1 MAVTPQLLARL
12 GSLDDLLELAAALGY
27 EPGGDELNT
36 VARRRLG
43 LDGAALGTRRA
54 AIVGRHGTYQLYGLV
69 ATGPT
74 RSQVAAATERLARAT
89 PGSHQLLLVL
99 DAPATTLAVAAV
111 APRHDTVA
119 ARQLRIALQQP
130 SPVSAEILGGLA
142 VRPRDSAT
150 TLAVRATG
158 VLEEEGL
165 TRRFFRDF
173 SRFHAVAAARLTGMP
188 RCTEGE
194 RSDLA
199 LVILTRVLFLYFVQ
213 SRGWLAGRSDFLP
226 SLLDTALGR
235 GHPFHRTVF
244 EPLCFGALNAPPER
258 RTRAARLL
266 GDLPFLNGGLF
277 ERHAIERR
285 FPAATLDNATWRALF
300 DELFERFHFTV
311 RERDDADAVDPEML
325 GRVFEGLMVRERRRH
340 QGTYFTPRHL
350 LQDTVGRA
358 LDAAFPAPDPER
370 VRRLRVLDPAVGSGA
385 FLLEVLRRLERARG
399 PLVAGERPAD
409 RRRSIVRDNLFGVD
423 LDPMAVRLAEL
434 RLWLALLVDDD
445 ARLEEVA
452 PLPNLDQNLRQGD
465 SLLSPLEAA
474 RGLSSPAVA
483 RVRAVAER
491 HVAYFGAFGRDKA
504 ALARAIRADERGLA
518 LEAADAGIASLTSRL
533 ADAAAGSGRDLFGRR
548 PRRTAGMARRVAVWR
563 RERRE
568 LITARRR
575 IASDDVLPFFA
586 YEIHFAP
593 VMAEGGFDLVVGNP
607 PWIRGERLQ
616 LSTRK
621 ALARRY
627 LAFRAGAERKG
638 FAHLPDLSVAFV
650 ERALDLAKT
659 GGVVSFLLPSKLLRA
674 GYAGP
679 LRALIRRTAQVAAV
693 ADLSHDADTGFAAT
707 VFPMVMVLRKGSAT
721 TDAPAQVSLASA
733 SGKVVCGVTTQRD
746 LGLDEDAPGSP
757 WLALP
762 ADVTRAVR
770 QALGA
775 GPRLGACFR
784 PLLGVKTGANEVFL
798 RSLPRADELPRSCRR
813 LAVLGRDVSPF
824 AAHPSHWVLAAI
836 DARGAP
842 LERPPDEVVA
852 FLAPFA
858 PRLARRSDARDAPPW
873 ALFRTDLLRGPW
885 LVIWR
890 DIAPRLEAAP
900 LCRGAPDSPVPLN
913 TCYGVA
919 VADAYTAC
927 WLAAY
932 LNSGPIRDL
941 AAAMAERASGGA
953 YRFSAT
959 TVGALPLPSDPQGRA
974 VRILADIGATA
985 MGGGS
990 WEANDLDAPAT
1001 LALGLASDVSAQL
1014 KYLGDTLRRD
1024 AGRHC

>member
-1 MAVTPQLLARL
+1 SLLLA
-12 GSLDDLLELAAALGY
+12 
-27 EPGGDELNT
+27 
-36 VARRRLG
+36 
-43 LDGAALGTRRA
+43 
-54 AIVGRHGTYQLYGLV
+54 
-69 ATGPT
+69 
-74 RSQVAAATERLARAT
+74 
-89 PGSHQLLLVL
+89 L

-111 APRHDTVA
+111 APRNGTVA
-119 ARQLRIALQQP
+119 ARQLRISLRQP
-130 SPVSAEILGGLA
+130 SPVSAEILDGLA
-142 VRPRDSAT
+142 VRTRDSSLA
-150 TLAVRATG
+150 LAVRAAK

-173 SRFHAVAAARLTGMP
+173 SRFHSLAAARLTGMP
-188 RCTEGE
+188 RAGGGE

-199 LVILTRVLFLYFVQ
+199 LVILTRLLFLYFVQ

-285 FPAATLDNATWRALF
+285 FPAAALDNATWRALF

-358 LDAAFPAPDPER
+358 LDASSAARDPAR
-370 VRRLRVLDPAVGSGA
+370 LKRLRVLDPAVGSGA
-385 FLLEVLRRLERARG
+385 FLLEMLQQLERARG
-399 PLVAGERPAD
+399 PLAPGERPAD

-445 ARLEEVA
+445 ARLEDVA

-474 RGLSSPAVA
+474 RGLSSPAAA

-491 HVAYFGAFGRDKA
+491 QVAYFRSFGRDKA
-504 ALARAIRADERGLA
+504 VLARAIRADERSLA
-518 LEAADAGIASLTSRL
+518 LEAAEAGIASLTARL

-548 PRRTAGMARRVAVWR
+548 PRRTAGMARRIAAWR

-568 LITARRR
+568 LLAARRR
-575 IASDDVLPFFA
+575 ITSDDALPFFA

-593 VMAEGGFDLVVGNP
+593 VMADGGFDLVVGNP
-607 PWIRGERLQ
+607 PWIRGERLP
-616 LSTRK
+616 LSTRT

-627 LAFRAGAERKG
+627 RAFRADSERQG

-650 ERALDLAKT
+650 ERALDLARAD
-659 GGVVSFLLPSKLLRA
+659 GVVGLLLPSKLLRA
-674 GYAGP
+674 GYAAP
-679 LRALIRRTAQVAAV
+679 LRALIRRTAQVATL
-693 ADLSHDADTGFAAT
+693 ADRAHDADTGFAAT
-707 VFPMVMVLRKGSAT
+707 VFPMVLVLRKGAPGG
-721 TDAPAQVSLASA
+721 DAPAEVSLTGA
-733 SGKVVCGVTTQRD
+733 SGTVVRGVATQRD
-746 LGLDEDAPGSP
+746 LALDESAPGAP

-762 ADVTRAVR
+762 ADVLRPVR
-770 QALGA
+770 QALSA
-775 GPRLGACFR
+775 GPSLGAVFR
-784 PLLGVKTGANEVFL
+784 PTLGVKTGANEVFL
-798 RSLPRADELPRSCRR
+798 RSLARADELPLSCRR
-813 LAVLGRDVSPF
+813 PAVLGRDVSPF
-824 AAHPSHWVLAAI
+824 SVRASHCVLAAL
-836 DARGAP
+836 DGRGAP
-842 LERPPDEVVA
+842 LEKPPDEVLA
-852 FLAPFA
+852 FLTPEAS
-858 PRLARRSDARDAPPW
+858 RLARRADARDMPPW
-873 ALFRTDLLRGPW
+873 ALFRTDLLRGAW
-885 LVIWR
+885 LVVWR

-900 LCRGAPDSPVPLN
+900 LCRRAADSPIPLN
-913 TCYGVA
+913 TCYGVT
-919 VADAYTAC
+919 VADAFTAC

-932 LNSGPIRDL
+932 LNSAPARHL
-941 AAAMAERASGGA
+941 AAALAERASGGA
-953 YRFSAT
+953 YRFSAR
-959 TVGALPLPSDPQGRA
+959 TVGALPLPPDPQGPDVQA
-974 VRILADIGATA
+974 LADIGASA
-985 MGGGS
+985 MQGDS
-990 WEANDLDAPAT
+990 WDAHDLDARAT
-1001 LALGLASDVSAQL
+1001 LALGLAPDVSAQL
-1014 KYLGDTLRRD
+1014 AYLGDALRRNAD
-1024 AGRHC
+1024 GDR